1 MLFGGTMSREDL
13 GWIMLFAALITAC
26 RRDPDDL
33 REWRVEDHDHT
44 NAPNA
49 AQVADPPPDA
59 AIDPMGI
66 SDVTIAAWKQRC
78 VTCHGTVG
86 RGDGPQGAM
95 VRASDLTRP
104 AWQASVTDAQ
114 IAQVIRTGRG
124 SMPAFDLPEATVTGL
139 VRLIRLLDASRIE
152 APAGPADAAPAA
164 SSTADAGTP
173 AKAVRAP
180 KDKGQ
185 ASQ

>member
-1 MLFGGTMSREDL
+1 MLFGGTMRREDL
-13 GWIMLFAALITAC
+13 GRIVLFVALITAC

-49 AQVADPPPDA
+49 AQVANPPPDA

-86 RGDGPQGAM
+86 RGDGPQGPM

-104 AWQASVTDAQ
+104 AWQASVTDEQ
-114 IAQVIRTGRG
+114 IAQTIRTGRG
-124 SMPAFDLPEATVTGL
+124 SMPAFDLPETTVTGL
-139 VRLIRLLDASRIE
+139 VRLIRLLDASRTE
-152 APAGPADAAPAA
+152 APADGA
-164 SSTADAGTP
+164 SSTAPSTPDAGTP
-173 AKAVRAP
+173 AKAARAP
-180 KDKGQ
+180 NDKGR

>member
-1 MLFGGTMSREDL
+1 MRPEQLAWFLLLCSS
-13 GWIMLFAALITAC
+13 ITAC

-49 AQVADPPPDA
+49 AQVADTPPDA
-59 AIDPMGI
+59 AVDPMGI

-86 RGDGPQGAM
+86 RGDGPQGPM
-95 VRASDLTRP
+95 VRASDLTRA

-114 IAQVIRTGRG
+114 IAQTIRTGRG
-124 SMPAFDLPEATVTGL
+124 SMPGFDLPEATVNGL
-139 VRLIRLLDASRIE
+139 VKLIRLLDASRTMPRDE
-152 APAGPADAAPAA
+152 VPDAAP
-164 SSTADAGTP
+164 STDDAGAERKAAP
-173 AKAVRAP
+173 ARKN
-180 KDKGQ
+180 KGQ
-185 ASQ
+185 ASK

>member
-1 MLFGGTMSREDL
+1 MRREDL
-13 GWIMLFAALITAC
+13 RRLLLLGTLITAC

-44 NAPNA
+44 SSPNA
-49 AQVADPPPDA
+49 AQVADTPDDA
-59 AIDPMGI
+59 AVDPMGI

-86 RGDGPQGAM
+86 RGDGPQGPM

-104 AWQASVTDAQ
+104 AWQSSVTDVQ
-114 IAQVIRTGRG
+114 IAQIIRTGRG
-124 SMPAFDLPEATVTGL
+124 SMPGFDLPEATINGL
-139 VRLIRLLDASRIE
+139 VKLIRLLDSSRI
-152 APAGPADAAPAA
+152 AAGENPSDAAPPTDGGAEGKAA
-164 SSTADAGTP
+164 RS
-173 AKAVRAP
+173 P

>member
-1 MLFGGTMSREDL
+1 MRREHL
-13 GWIMLFAALITAC
+13 GRITLFAALITAC

-44 NAPNA
+44 NTPNA

-86 RGDGPQGAM
+86 RGDGPQGPM
-95 VRASDLTRP
+95 VRASNLTRP

-114 IAQVIRTGRG
+114 IAEVIRSGRG

-139 VRLIRLLDASRIE
+139 VRLIRLLDASRTE
-152 APAGPADAAPAA
+152 APAGPADAAPSASATA
-164 SSTADAGTP
+164 SSAADAGP
-173 AKAVRAP
+173 AKSRAP